1 MEHLYSIT
9 QSGGKHL
16 VKFATPPPEI
26 ITNELKSDKLCKWD
40 VFRKHWSCT
49 VDPQFIM
56 KLERDLKERG
66 WQRVQAVEAQKTVLS
81 AKVSVNDGN
90 IVIKFNRKPDESV
103 RQAISIL
110 GSRDAREK
118 TTWFVREDAGNKQ
131 KLIETFAK
139 FPNIQ
144 VSGLDIVHVA
154 GMTDTVDNQVA
165 FEMDGSTL
173 KLHFQTPPL
182 PTKIHKIKGALQM
195 LGFTPTDNTLPVQE
209 KEDDDE

>member
-1 MEHLYSIT
+1 MEQLYSIT

-26 ITNELKSDKLCKWD
+26 ITNELKRDKLCKWD

-56 KLERDLKERG
+56 KLERDLNERG
-66 WQRVQAVEAQKTVLS
+66 WQRVQAVEAQKTTLS
-81 AKVSVNDGN
+81 ANATADEGN

-103 RQAISIL
+103 RKAISTL

-118 TTWFVREDAGNKQ
+118 TTWFVRHDAGNKQ
-131 KLIETFAK
+131 KLMETFAK

-144 VSGLDIVHVA
+144 VTGLDISH
-154 GMTDTVDNQVA
+154 TTNTVGDQVA
-165 FEMDGSTL
+165 FEMDGPTL
-173 KLHFQTPPL
+173 KLHFQTPPA
-182 PTKIHKIKGALQM
+182 PNKVHRIKGALQM
-195 LGFTPTDNTLPVQE
+195 LGFTPTDNTLPVQNV
-209 KEDDDE
+209 DDESDDE